1 MIVGMNHLRTEL
13 HCHNIY
19 SNDHLG
25 DLEPPFDCNVSVSAQ
40 LEQSLKADLDVLF
53 VTNHNTLNG
62 YKQMLEYKENHEK
75 FSNLK
80 IYPAEEVTTDK
91 EAHVLVYGIS
101 QEIKSN
107 QTLDEIL
114 DAAKSQGA
122 VTVAP
127 HPFSLIDALREDS
140 LKCDLFEVFN
150 SSNIDIFSN
159 KKAEIFAQEN
169 NLDVIAGS
177 DSHIVSTIGR
187 CTNLIES
194 EDSLDN
200 IISALR
206 KKRVSI
212 ENTDYVSR
220 SEVLQHIQYK
230 IENSKEYIDWYVKQF
245 YPNFFS
251 LFNISYKFYMH
262 TRKNYIWDVAFRL
275 AIYSLKRISYKIN
288 FEGYD
293 PYAFRTR
300 DIPTMTRMIF

>member
-1 MIVGMNHLRTEL
+1 MNGLRTEL
-13 HCHNIY
+13 HCHNMY

-25 DLEPPFDCNVSVSAQ
+25 DLEPPFDCDVSIAAQ
-40 LEQSLKADLDVLF
+40 LEQSLEAELDILF

-75 FSNLK
+75 FSKLK
-80 IYPAEEVTTDK
+80 IYPAEEITTDK
-91 EAHVLVYGIS
+91 ESHVLVYGIS
-101 QEIKSN
+101 EEIKPN
-107 QTLDEIL
+107 QTLDEII
-114 DAAKSQGA
+114 DAVKSQGA

-140 LKCDLFEVFN
+140 IKCDLFEVFN

-159 KKAEIFAQEN
+159 KKAEIFAKEN

-177 DSHIVSTIGR
+177 DSHVVSTIGR

-194 EDSLDN
+194 ENSFDDV
-200 IISALR
+200 ISALR
-206 KKRVSI
+206 KKKISI

-220 SEVLQHIQYK
+220 NEVLEHIQYK
-230 IENSKEYIDWYVKQF
+230 IENSKEYIDWYVREF
-245 YPNFFS
+245 YPKFIS
-251 LFNISYKFYMH
+251 LFNISHKFYMS
-262 TRKNYIWDVAFRL
+262 TRRNYFWNIVYKL
-275 AIYSLKRISYKIN
+275 AVFSLKRISYKIN

-300 DIPTMTRMIF
+300 DIPTITRMIF

>member
-1 MIVGMNHLRTEL
+1 MNGLRTEL
-13 HCHNIY
+13 HCHNMY

-25 DLEPPFDCNVSVSAQ
+25 DLEPPFDCDVSISAQ
-40 LEQSLKADLDVLF
+40 LEQSLEAELDILF

-75 FSNLK
+75 FSKLK
-80 IYPAEEVTTDK
+80 IYPAEEITTDK
-91 EAHVLVYGIS
+91 ESHILVYGLS
-101 QEIKSN
+101 EEIKPN

-140 LKCDLFEVFN
+140 IKCDLFEVFN

-159 KKAEIFAQEN
+159 KKAEIFAKEN

-177 DSHIVSTIGR
+177 DSHVVSTIGR

-194 EDSLDN
+194 ENSFDDV
-200 IISALR
+200 ISALR
-206 KKRVSI
+206 KKKISI

-220 SEVLQHIQYK
+220 NEVLEHIQYK
-230 IENSKEYIDWYVKQF
+230 IENSKEYIDWYVKEF
-245 YPNFFS
+245 YPKFFS
-251 LFNISYKFYMH
+251 LFNISHKFYMS
-262 TRKNYIWDVAFRL
+262 TKKSYFWNIVYGL
-275 AIYSLKRISYKIN
+275 AVFSLKRISYKIN

-300 DIPTMTRMIF
+300 DIPTITRMIF